1 MSMNTVPE
9 RLAALRAAMKANG
22 VDVYLIPVGDPHSS
36 EYLPDH
42 YTSLTYFS
50 GFHGENSNFVV
61 TMTESAV
68 WADGRYFV
76 QAEKEIAGT
85 EIQLMRMGEPGVPTA
100 EEYCGKVLPEGGTLG
115 LCGLTANCALV
126 NNLKKELESKHGSI
140 KTLFLEDE
148 LWVEGRPARPATPAW
163 ILPKEY
169 AGFSPAEKLEQLR
182 GKLKEQGCTAQ
193 LVGKLDNLAWLLN
206 LRAMDIECTPY
217 AMAYCYVTPSR
228 AVLFINQARVTP
240 EAKAELEAN
249 GVTLADYDSILDVMA
264 AETEP
269 QTVLAESATV
279 NYAVY
284 QVLENNPALTVKDAA
299 DPLLAMKG
307 VKNEV
312 ELAHL
317 RESHLRDA
325 VAMVRFQIEL
335 ENRLAAGEELTEL
348 TVDEILHK
356 YRSADDKFL
365 VESFGTIAAY
375 GGNAAMMHYHATP
388 EDHAVLQRKG
398 FLLVDSGA
406 TYMDGTTDITRTY
419 PLGELTEDE
428 RLFYTWTLQCH
439 IDIARAV
446 WLDYCDGHML
456 DTIAR
461 EPLWRH
467 LINYRCGTGHSV
479 SFVGN
484 VHEGPHALNGRNTTL
499 MRPGMIVTDEPGV
512 YEAGEVGIRI
522 ENEIEC
528 YHKADNQYGTFLAFR
543 PLTFVPIATSP
554 IVPGV
559 LDKEQV
565 AWLNDYHRKVFE
577 QLAPR
582 LTEDERA
589 WLAEKC
595 AAIGC

>member
-228 AVLFINQARVTP
+228 AVLFIDQARVTP

-335 ENRLAAGEELTEL
+335 ENRLAAGETLTEL

-356 YRSADDKFL
+356 YRSANDKFL

-439 IDIARAV
+439 IDIAKAV
-446 WLDYCDGHML
+446 WLDYCDCHML

>member
-9 RLAALRAAMKANG
+9 RLAALRAAMQANG

-85 EIQLMRMGEPGVPTA
+85 EIQLMKMGEPGVPTV
-100 EEYCGKVLPEGGTLG
+100 EEYCAKVVPEGGKLG
-115 LCGLTANCALV
+115 LCGLTASCALV
-126 NNLKKELESKHGSI
+126 NSVKKALETKNAAI

-148 LWVEGRPARPATPAW
+148 LWTEGRPALPATPAW

-169 AGFSPAEKLEQLR
+169 AGFSPAEKLGQLR
-182 GKLKEQGCTAQ
+182 AKLAELGCTAQ

-217 AMAYCYVTPSR
+217 AMAYCYVTPDR
-228 AVLFINQARVTP
+228 AVLFIDQARVTP

-249 GVTLADYDSILDVMA
+249 GVTLADYDSILDGMA

-335 ENRLAAGEELTEL
+335 ENRLASGEQLTEL

-406 TYMDGTTDITRTY
+406 TYLDGTTDITRTY

-439 IDIARAV
+439 IDIAKAV
-446 WLDYCDGHML
+446 WLDYCDCHML

-484 VHEGPHALNGRNTTL
+484 VHEGPHSLRGTNSVL
-499 MRPGMIVTDEPGV
+499 MRPGMVVTDEPGV
-512 YEAGEVGIRI
+512 YETDLVGVRI
-522 ENEIEC
+522 ENELVC
-528 YHKADNQYGTFLAFR
+528 VHKADNQYGTFLGFE
-543 PLTFVPIATSP
+543 PLMFVPIATSP
-554 IVPGV
+554 ILSGV
-559 LDKEQV
+559 LDRDEID
-565 AWLNDYHRKVFE
+565 WLNNYHRTVFTK
-577 QLAPR
+577 LAPH
-582 LTEDERA
+582 LNDEERV

>member
-9 RLAALRAAMKANG
+9 RLAALRAAMQANG

-126 NNLKKELESKHGSI
+126 NNLKKELEPKHGSI

-264 AETEP
+264 TETEP

-335 ENRLAAGEELTEL
+335 ENRLASGEQLTEL

-388 EDHAVLQRKG
+388 EDHAILQRKG

-439 IDIARAV
+439 IDIAKAV
-446 WLDYCDGHML
+446 WLDYCDCHML

-559 LDKEQV
+559 LDKEQI

>member
-36 EYLPDH
+36 EYLPAH

-126 NNLKKELESKHGSI
+126 NNLKKELEPKHGSI

-182 GKLKEQGCTAQ
+182 GKLKELGCTAQ

-228 AVLFINQARVTP
+228 AVLFIDQARVTP

-249 GVTLADYDSILDVMA
+249 GVTLADYDSILDAMA

-317 RESHLRDA
+317 RECHLRDA

-335 ENRLAAGEELTEL
+335 ENRLAAGETLTEL

-356 YRSADDKFL
+356 YRSANDKFL

-439 IDIARAV
+439 IDIAKAV
-446 WLDYCDGHML
+446 WLDYCDCHML

>member
-126 NNLKKELESKHGSI
+126 NSLKKELEPKHGSI

-217 AMAYCYVTPSR
+217 AMAYCYVTPNR
-228 AVLFINQARVTP
+228 AVLFIDQARVTP

-249 GVTLADYDSILDVMA
+249 GVTLADYDSILDGMA

-335 ENRLAAGEELTEL
+335 ENRLAAGEQLTEL

-406 TYMDGTTDITRTY
+406 TYLDGTTDITRTY

-439 IDIARAV
+439 IDIAKAV
-446 WLDYCDGHML
+446 WLDYCDCHML

-484 VHEGPHALNGRNTTL
+484 VHEGPHSLNGRNTTVFQ
-499 MRPGMIVTDEPGV
+499 PGMIITDEPGV
-512 YEAGEVGIRI
+512 YEAGQVGIRI
-522 ENEIEC
+522 ENELEC

-554 IVPGV
+554 VVPGV
-559 LDKEQV
+559 LTRDELD
-565 AWLNDYHRKVFE
+565 WLNAYHREVFE
-577 QLAPR
+577 KLAPR
-582 LTEDERA
+582 LSEEERD
-589 WLAEKC
+589 WLAKKC
-595 AAIGC
+595 AAIGA

>member
-9 RLAALRAAMKANG
+9 RLAALRAAMQANG

-85 EIQLMRMGEPGVPTA
+85 KIQLMRMGEPGVPTA

-126 NNLKKELESKHGSI
+126 NNLKKELEPKHGSI

-217 AMAYCYVTPSR
+217 AMAYCYVTPNR

-335 ENRLAAGEELTEL
+335 ENRLASGEQLTEL

-439 IDIARAV
+439 IDIAKAV
-446 WLDYCDGHML
+446 WLDYCDCHML

-559 LDKEQV
+559 LDKEQI

>member
-182 GKLKEQGCTAQ
+182 TKLKEQGCTAQ

-335 ENRLAAGEELTEL
+335 ENRLATGETLTEL

-439 IDIARAV
+439 IDIAKAV
-446 WLDYCDGHML
+446 WLDYCDCHML

>member
-9 RLAALRAAMKANG
+9 RLAALRAAMQANG

-126 NNLKKELESKHGSI
+126 NNLKKELEPKHGSI

-148 LWVEGRPARPATPAW
+148 LWVEGRPARPATSAW

-228 AVLFINQARVTP
+228 AVLFIDQARVTP

-335 ENRLAAGEELTEL
+335 ENRLASGEQLTEL

-406 TYMDGTTDITRTY
+406 TYLDGTTDITRTY

-439 IDIARAV
+439 IDIAKAV
-446 WLDYCDGHML
+446 WLDYCDCHML

>member
-9 RLAALRAAMKANG
+9 RLAALRAAMQANG

-126 NNLKKELESKHGSI
+126 NNLKKELEPKHGSI

-217 AMAYCYVTPSR
+217 AMAYCYVTPDR
-228 AVLFINQARVTP
+228 AVLFIDQARVTP

-249 GVTLADYDSILDVMA
+249 GVTLADYDSILDGMA

-335 ENRLAAGEELTEL
+335 ENRLASGEQLTEL

-406 TYMDGTTDITRTY
+406 TYLDGTTDITRTY

-439 IDIARAV
+439 IDIAKAV
-446 WLDYCDGHML
+446 WLDYCDCHML

-577 QLAPR
+577 QLTPR

>member
-9 RLAALRAAMKANG
+9 RLAALRAAMQANG

-126 NNLKKELESKHGSI
+126 NNLKKELEPKHGSI

-217 AMAYCYVTPSR
+217 AMAYCYVTPNR
-228 AVLFINQARVTP
+228 AVLFIDQARVTP

-249 GVTLADYDSILDVMA
+249 GVTLADYDSILDGMA

-335 ENRLAAGEELTEL
+335 ENRLASGEQLTEL

-388 EDHAVLQRKG
+388 EDHAILQRKG

-439 IDIARAV
+439 IDIAKAV
-446 WLDYCDGHML
+446 WLDYCDCHML

>member
-9 RLAALRAAMKANG
+9 RLAALRAAMQANG

-126 NNLKKELESKHGSI
+126 NNLKKELEPKHGSI

-182 GKLKEQGCTAQ
+182 AKLKEQGCTAQ

-228 AVLFINQARVTP
+228 AVLFIDQARVTP

-249 GVTLADYDSILDVMA
+249 GVTLADYDSILNGMA

-335 ENRLAAGEELTEL
+335 ENRLAAGETLTEL

-356 YRSADDKFL
+356 YRSANDKFL

-428 RLFYTWTLQCH
+428 KLFYTWTLQCH
-439 IDIARAV
+439 IDIAKAV
-446 WLDYCDGHML
+446 WLNYCDGHML

-461 EPLWRH
+461 EPLWQH

-484 VHEGPHALNGRNTTL
+484 VHEGPHALNGRNTTVFQ
-499 MRPGMIVTDEPGV
+499 PGMVITDEPGV
-512 YEAGEVGIRI
+512 YESGVVGIRI
-522 ENEIEC
+522 ENELEC

-554 IVPGV
+554 VVPGV
-559 LDKEQV
+559 LNKDEI
-565 AWLNDYHRKVFE
+565 AWLNAYHREVFTK
-577 QLAPR
+577 LAPR
-582 LTEDERA
+582 LTEEERD
-589 WLAEKC
+589 WLAKKC
-595 AAIGC
+595 AAIGD

>member
-126 NNLKKELESKHGSI
+126 NNLKKELEPKHGSI

-217 AMAYCYVTPSR
+217 AMAYCYVTPNR
-228 AVLFINQARVTP
+228 AVLFIDQARVTP

-249 GVTLADYDSILDVMA
+249 GVTLADYDSILDGMA
-264 AETEP
+264 AEIEP

-335 ENRLAAGEELTEL
+335 ENRLASGEQLTEL

-388 EDHAVLQRKG
+388 EDHAKLQRKG

-439 IDIARAV
+439 IDIAKAV
-446 WLDYCDGHML
+446 WLDYCDCHML

-559 LDKEQV
+559 LDKEQI

>member
-126 NNLKKELESKHGSI
+126 NSLKKELEPKHGSI

-228 AVLFINQARVTP
+228 AVLFIDQARVTP

-249 GVTLADYDSILDVMA
+249 GVTLADYDSILDGMA

-335 ENRLAAGEELTEL
+335 ENRLASGEQLTEL

-406 TYMDGTTDITRTY
+406 TYLDGTTDITRTY

-439 IDIARAV
+439 IDIAKAV
-446 WLDYCDGHML
+446 WLDYCDCHML

-559 LDKEQV
+559 LDKEQI